1 MTWEHIS
8 APLTRAI
15 RTAAAKMSQA
25 VNDNPDE
32 DCGLPVIGRC
42 KACGRGFVILP
53 DRKPWIDDYAP
64 DMTDDP
70 ERVCGG
76 EIELTREGRAAFARG
91 PQLVTD

>member
-1 MTWEHIS
+1 
-8 APLTRAI
+8 
-15 RTAAAKMSQA
+15 MSQA